1 MMKKKFAILSILA
14 IIAIHA
20 NAQYY
25 PLFSQ
30 YLSNGMLLNP
40 AYTGS
45 RDVLSINAMHRTQM
59 VGFKGAPS
67 YQSFT
72 AHMPLKNENVGLGF
86 MALNEKAGPI
96 QNTHIYTTYAYRV
109 AAGSGKLAFGLKAGL
124 NYGNYSWSNLYTNE
138 SGDPA
143 FENNNT
149 TLLLPNLG
157 AGMYYYSNTFFTG
170 LSIPYFL
177 SYKEKATHDGFEVFH
192 DINNYNFLFTAGFLL
207 NVSPNFRIKPSTL
220 LKYNMTAKEQFD
232 LNLNI
237 ITLNDMLSFGALYRT
252 GEAMA
257 GIVEVQLNHQ
267 LRIGCTYE
275 YSTPSA
281 NTYNYYSY
289 EFSVRYEFQ
298 YKIKAA
304 NPRLF

>member
-1 MMKKKFAILSILA
+1 MA
-14 IIAIHA
+14 IIA
-20 NAQYY
+20 
-25 PLFSQ
+25 
-30 YLSNGMLLNP
+30 
-40 AYTGS
+40 
-45 RDVLSINAMHRTQM
+45 
-59 VGFKGAPS
+59 GATFIP
-67 YQSFT
+67 
-72 AHMPLKNENVGLGF
+72 M
-86 MALNEKAGPI
+86 KA
-96 QNTHIYTTYAYRV
+96 A
-109 AAGSGKLAFGLKAGL
+109 
-124 NYGNYSWSNLYTNE
+124 
-138 SGDPA
+138 
-143 FENNNT
+143 
-149 TLLLPNLG
+149 TLLLKITIQRCCCQTSEPECI
-157 AGMYYYSNTFFTG
+157 TIPTPFFTG

-177 SYKEKATHDGFEVFH
+177 SYKEKANHDGFEVFH
-192 DINNYNFLFTAGFLL
+192 DVNNYNFLFTAGFLF

-220 LKYNMTAKEQFD
+220 VKYNMTAKEQFD